1 MLFAQR
7 GPTMVPRDHRWPTL
21 CEAGAKVGQLT
32 AASLIW
38 SRSAINVRLERVYSP
53 PFSNPCHPLPP
64 RKPRIWRLRLKI
76 FLVTYLFN

>member
-7 GPTMVPRDHRWPTL
+7 GPTMVLRDHRWPTL

-38 SRSAINVRLERVYSP
+38 LVPFQECTNIATLWPAFLREKNIPTLE
-53 PFSNPCHPLPP
+53 
-64 RKPRIWRLRLKI
+64 KTW
-76 FLVTYLFN
+76 YLESLG